1 MSRLSETPFGEEW
14 LANFSEE
21 SERLAAAALIDEVLL
36 VSRNA
41 FVRGLRSL
49 VETILRDREDP
60 DRPIA
65 LFSER
70 AVAKANGK
78 VLPLFPNTE
87 RGRAI
92 GPGVAPIVVDPADQ
106 EVGSEGLV
114 GNFITDLARHYDGDV
129 VSHPGPDRM
138 RRDKVR
144 NIVIVT
150 DFIGSGKRVWEM
162 LEAFRAVA
170 TLRSWLSYHLVTF
183 NVVAYCATEDGLRQV
198 RSSRLKP
205 QVSTIAGSPNLW
217 NTFSGA
223 RLQSVIQLCR
233 RYPAGHRHPLGFMSG
248 GALVAFAHG
257 MPNNA
262 PPILHSRTRGWTPLF
277 RKRSTVGAEMRFP
290 TTAMETI
297 ADRATRLLQ
306 IKNANEYL
314 ADPTGKRWITTLMV
328 LATIK
333 AGARS
338 PPDISVQSGLPLSQV
353 DEILGYT
360 RVARWTSRNNGLTSL
375 GRQEL
380 AHLHRRRRRAPELP
394 KVNSPFYYPT
404 QLRAR

>member
-21 SERLAAAALIDEVLL
+21 ADRAVAAALIDEILL
-36 VSRNA
+36 VSRTA
-41 FVRGLRSL
+41 FARGLRSL
-49 VETILRDREDP
+49 IETILRNREDP

-70 AVAKANGK
+70 AVAKASGRA
-78 VLPLFPNTE
+78 LPFFPNTE
-87 RGRAI
+87 RGRAV
-92 GPGVAPIVVDPADQ
+92 GPGVAPILVNPADQ

-114 GNFITDLARHYDGDV
+114 GNLITDLSRHHDGEV
-129 VSHPGPDRM
+129 LSHPGPDRM
-138 RRDKVR
+138 RRDRIR

-170 TLRSWLSYHLVTF
+170 TLRSWRSYHLVTF
-183 NVVAYCATEDGLRQV
+183 NVVAYCATEQGLSQV

-205 QVSTIAGSPNLW
+205 QVATIAGSPNLW

-223 RLQSVIQLCR
+223 QLQSIIELCR
-233 RYPAGHRHPLGFMSG
+233 RYPPGHPHPLGFMYG

-277 RKRSTVGAEMRFP
+277 RKRSTAGAETRFP
-290 TTAMETI
+290 ATAMETV

-328 LATIK
+328 LAAIK

-338 PPDISVQSGLPLSQV
+338 PSDISVQSGLPLSQV

-360 RVARWTSRNNGLTSL
+360 RIARWTSRHNGLTSL